1 MRNKTYQLCIMFFL
15 ITQFGYTQLSDLM
28 RLEYSFIPKR
38 KSENKYN
45 RFRGLL
51 NYPIK
56 VGEDKYLIIGAE
68 YNRIIL
74 ELEDDYSFESD
85 GLQRIHVIDA
95 TLGYTFKASENWRL
109 AARITPRIASTLTS
123 KITGEDFFING
134 GVYAI
139 LDKRKVTN
147 TKRPY
152 RLIFGL
158 VYNST
163 TGLPFPLPMLNYYR
177 KVNEN
182 WSYTLGI
189 PKSNLKYYFNDK
201 NIMQTFITLD
211 GYYAHVQKE
220 ITVNNQTA
228 EHISLRVIVGGLG
241 YEHNFT
247 KHLVGYIYT
256 GYTLSQKS
264 ILRDKDS
271 EKVFTLDDVNTVY
284 LRTGIKYKI

>member
-1 MRNKTYQLCIMFFL
+1 MRIKTYQLCFIFFL
-15 ITQFGYTQLSDLM
+15 ITQGASAQLSDLL

-38 KSENKYN
+38 ESENKYN
-45 RFRGLL
+45 RFRGLF

-56 VGEDKYLIIGAE
+56 VGEDQYLIVGGE

-74 ELEDDYSFESD
+74 NFEDSYSFETE
-85 GLQRIHVIDA
+85 GLKRVHVIDA
-95 TLGYTFKASENWRL
+95 TLGYTFKVNDDWRL
-109 AARITPRIASTLTS
+109 AARVTPRIASTLTS

-139 LDKRKVTN
+139 LDKRKATDI
-147 TKRPY
+147 KRPY

-201 NIMQTFITLD
+201 NIVQTFITLD
-211 GYYAHVQKE
+211 GYYAHIQNAVN
-220 ITVNNQTA
+220 VNNQSA
-228 EHISLRVIVGGLG
+228 QHISLRVIVGGLG
-241 YEHNFT
+241 YEYNFT
-247 KHLVGYIYT
+247 KNLVAYMYT

-264 ILRDKDS
+264 ILRDQHSD
-271 EKVFTLDDVNTVY
+271 KVFTLDDVNTVY
-284 LRTGIKYKI
+284 LRTGIKFKI

>member
-1 MRNKTYQLCIMFFL
+1 MRIKTYQLCFMFLL
-15 ITQFGYTQLSDLM
+15 ITQGASAQLSDLL

-38 KSENKYN
+38 ESENKYN
-45 RFRGLL
+45 RFRGLF
-51 NYPIK
+51 NFPIK
-56 VGEDKYLIIGAE
+56 LGEDQYLIVGGE

-74 ELEDDYSFESD
+74 NFEDSYSFETE
-85 GLQRIHVIDA
+85 GLKRIHVIDA
-95 TLGYTFKASENWRL
+95 TLGYTFKVNDDWRL
-109 AARITPRIASTLTS
+109 AARVTPRIASTLTS

-139 LDKRKVTN
+139 LDKRKATDI
-147 TKRPY
+147 KRPY

-201 NIMQTFITLD
+201 NIVQTFITLD
-211 GYYAHVQKE
+211 GYYAHIQNAVN
-220 ITVNNQTA
+220 VNNQSA
-228 EHISLRVIVGGLG
+228 QHISLRVIVGGLG
-241 YEHNFT
+241 YEYNFT
-247 KHLVGYIYT
+247 KHLVAYMYT

-264 ILRDKDS
+264 ILRDQHSD
-271 EKVFTLDDVNTVY
+271 KVFTLDDVNTVY
-284 LRTGIKYKI
+284 LRTGIKFKI

>member
-1 MRNKTYQLCIMFFL
+1 MRIKTYQLCFIFFL
-15 ITQFGYTQLSDLM
+15 ITQGASAQLSDLL

-38 KSENKYN
+38 ESENKYN
-45 RFRGLL
+45 RFRGLF

-56 VGEDKYLIIGAE
+56 VGEDQYLIVGAE

-74 ELEDDYSFESD
+74 NFEDSYSFETE
-85 GLQRIHVIDA
+85 GLKRIHVIDA
-95 TLGYTFKASENWRL
+95 TLGYTFKVNDDWRL
-109 AARITPRIASTLTS
+109 AARVTPRIASTLTS

-139 LDKRKVTN
+139 LDKRKATDI
-147 TKRPY
+147 KRPY

-163 TGLPFPLPMLNYYR
+163 TGLPIPLPMLNYYR
-177 KVNEN
+177 KVNKN

-201 NIMQTFITLD
+201 NIVQTFITLD
-211 GYYAHVQKE
+211 GYYAHIQNAVN
-220 ITVNNQTA
+220 VNNQSA
-228 EHISLRVIVGGLG
+228 QHISLRVIVGGLG
-241 YEHNFT
+241 YEYNFT
-247 KHLVGYIYT
+247 KNLVAYMYT

-264 ILRDKDS
+264 ILRDQHSD
-271 EKVFTLDDVNTVY
+271 KVFTLDDVNTVY
-284 LRTGIKYKI
+284 LRTGIKFKI